1 MEDFP
6 TQDITIY
13 HKNNDKWDRYVV
25 KASYRNTSIL
35 NHNKNG
41 SDSTDN
47 VLIRIFNVDEYNSK
61 WFVEKGDIIVNKKV
75 EDTIERVPL
84 TELGKKYGT
93 QNVHKVTSIDKFIFD
108 DEDLPNHI
116 KIGAI

>member
-35 NHNKNG
+35 HHNKNG

-47 VLIRIFNVDEYNSK
+47 VLIRVFNVDEYNSK
-61 WFVEKGDIIVNKKV
+61 WFAEKGDIIVNKKV
-75 EDTIERVPL
+75 EDKTERVPL
-84 TELGKKYGT
+84 TELSKKYGT